1 MHDRNPSAMPTAVNE
16 IPAELVDLLTGSILG
31 HVTVTTPRGA
41 LVTHIMWVDYEDGR
55 VLTSSRVGSAKG
67 KALRADPRI
76 AVSVVDRA
84 NPWRWL
90 SVSGRVVDIRPDA
103 DLAFIDKLSRR
114 YTGRDFMLRD
124 MEREI
129 FVIEPERVR
138 SATGRG

>member
-1 MHDRNPSAMPTAVNE
+1 MATAIDQV
-16 IPAELVDLLTGSILG
+16 PAELVDLLTGSTLG
-31 HVTVTTPRGA
+31 HVTVITPHGA
-41 LVTHIMWVDYEDGR
+41 LLTHVMWIDYEDGR

-84 NPWRWL
+84 NPWRWI
-90 SVSGRVVDIRPDA
+90 SVSGRVVEIRPDEG
-103 DLAFIDKLSRR
+103 LAFIDKLSRR
-114 YTGRDFMLRD
+114 YTGRDYMMRD

-129 FVIEPERVR
+129 FVIEPDRIR

>member
-1 MHDRNPSAMPTAVNE
+1 MSTAIDQV
-16 IPAELVDLLTGSILG
+16 PAELVDLLTGSTLG
-31 HVTVTTPRGA
+31 HVTVITPRGA
-41 LVTHIMWVDYEDGR
+41 LLTHIMWIDYEDGR

-84 NPWRWL
+84 NPWRWV
-90 SVSGRVVDIRPDA
+90 SVSGRVVEIRPDEG
-103 DLAFIDKLSRR
+103 LAFIDKLSRR
-114 YTGRDFMLRD
+114 YTGRDYM
-124 MEREI
+124 MREMAREV

>member
-1 MHDRNPSAMPTAVNE
+1 MATAIDQV
-16 IPAELVDLLTGSILG
+16 PGELVDLLTGSTLG
-31 HVTVTTPRGA
+31 HVTVLTPRGA
-41 LVTHIMWVDYEDGR
+41 LLTHIMWIDYEDGR

-84 NPWRWL
+84 NPWRWVA
-90 SVSGRVVDIRPDA
+90 VSGRVVEIRPDEG
-103 DLAFIDKLSRR
+103 LAFIDKLSRR
-114 YTGRDFMLRD
+114 YTGRDYMMRD
-124 MEREI
+124 MAREV

>member
-1 MHDRNPSAMPTAVNE
+1 MPTAIDEV
-16 IPAELVDLLTGSILG
+16 PAELVDLLTGSTLG
-31 HVTVTTPRGA
+31 HVTVLTPRGA
-41 LVTHIMWVDYEDGR
+41 LLTHIMWIDYEDGR

-84 NPWRWL
+84 NPWRWV
-90 SVSGRVVDIRPDA
+90 SVSGRVVDIRPDEG
-103 DLAFIDKLSRR
+103 LAFIDKLSRR
-114 YTGRDFMLRD
+114 YTGRDYMIRTMD
-124 MEREI
+124 REI

>member
-1 MHDRNPSAMPTAVNE
+1 MSTAIDQV
-16 IPAELVDLLTGSILG
+16 PAELVDLLTGSTLG
-31 HVTVTTPRGA
+31 HVTVITPRGA
-41 LVTHIMWVDYEDGR
+41 LLTHIMWIDYEDGR

-84 NPWRWL
+84 NPWRWV
-90 SVSGRVVDIRPDA
+90 SVSGRVVEIRPDEG
-103 DLAFIDKLSRR
+103 LAFIDKLSRR
-114 YTGRDFMLRD
+114 YTGRDYMMRD
-124 MEREI
+124 MAREV

>member
-1 MHDRNPSAMPTAVNE
+1 MPTALDQV
-16 IPAELVDLLTGSILG
+16 PAELVDLLTGSTLAHI
-31 HVTVTTPRGA
+31 TVITPRGA
-41 LVTHIMWVDYEDGR
+41 LATHIMWVDYKDGR

-76 AVSVVDRA
+76 SVSVVDGA
-84 NPWRWL
+84 NPWRWV
-90 SVSGRVVDIRPDA
+90 SISGRVVEIRPDTN
-103 DLAFIDKLSRR
+103 LVFIDELSRR
-114 YTGRDFMLRD
+114 YTGRDYVMRT

>member
-1 MHDRNPSAMPTAVNE
+1 MATALDQV
-16 IPAELVDLLTGSILG
+16 PAELVDLLRGSTLG
-31 HVTVTTPRGA
+31 HVTILTPKGV
-41 LVTHIMWVDYEDGR
+41 LVTHIMWIDYEDGR

-84 NPWRWL
+84 NPWRWV
-90 SVSGRVVDIRPDA
+90 SVSGRVIEIRPDEG
-103 DLAFIDKLSRR
+103 LAFIDKLSRR
-114 YTGRDFMLRD
+114 YTGRDYMMRN

-129 FVIEPERVR
+129 FVIEPERIR